1 MPLEGHWRRVNT
13 PLRRLTPRER
23 NIAIAVVAVTIAG
36 VLALILATVDDSRP
50 APAPGCISAVV
61 AGFTGAEP
69 LEACGA
75 RARQICETHAGRT
88 DPRSTAILES
98 CRRAGIS

>member
-13 PLRRLTPRER
+13 PLRRLTTRER

-36 VLALILATVDDSRP
+36 IVALILATVNDSRP
-50 APAPGCISAVV
+50 APPAGCISATV

-75 RARQICETHAGRT
+75 KARQICAIHAGRT
-88 DPRSTAILES
+88 DPRSSAINES
-98 CRRAGIS
+98 CRQAGIP

>member
-13 PLRRLTPRER
+13 PLRRLTKRER

-36 VLALILATVDDSRP
+36 IVALIVATVDDSRP
-50 APAPGCISAVV
+50 APAPGCISAIV

-75 RARQICETHAGRT
+75 RARRLCEVHAGQA
-88 DPRSTAILES
+88 DPRSDAINES
-98 CRRAGIS
+98 CRRAGLS

>member
-13 PLRRLTPRER
+13 PLRRLTTRER
-23 NIAIAVVAVTIAG
+23 NIVIAVVAVTIAG
-36 VLALILATVDDSRP
+36 VVALILATIDDSRP

-75 RARQICETHAGRT
+75 RARRICAANAGQT
-88 DPRSTAILES
+88 DPRSMAILES
-98 CRRAGIS
+98 CRRAGLP